1 MLHSG
6 RQKSALVKKIVENFE
21 GKAFTHEHVVMQI
34 KQDAME
40 YREFFDRQ
48 HRRKEEKSQSWSPP
62 PLDVLKVNVDGSF
75 NAGSTHGG

>member
-6 RQKSALVKKIVENFE
+6 QQKSALVKKIVENFE

-40 YREFFDRQ
+40 
-48 HRRKEEKSQSWSPP
+48 
-62 PLDVLKVNVDGSF
+62 
-75 NAGSTHGG
+75 